1 MKNILLTIILLAS
14 TNAFAWGNASR
25 PDLSQYKLVKSYTE
39 NVNPFDYSYSSN
51 EIRITKVNCT
61 IKISERIAESNS
73 DELAKQCSDIQL
85 ILKIS
90 IHEWAAAFSFNPPT
104 LQRLESGKKT
114 DLSTIRRIQ
123 IYLEFPQVALWEVE
137 LNAGKI
143 HTETFQKLS
152 SHFTSQMNSLSKK
165 K

>member
-1 MKNILLTIILLAS
+1 MDAKNI
-14 TNAFAWGNASR
+14 R
-25 PDLSQYKLVKSYTE
+25 
-39 NVNPFDYSYSSN
+39 
-51 EIRITKVNCT
+51 
-61 IKISERIAESNS
+61 ES
-73 DELAKQCSDIQL
+73 
-85 ILKIS
+85 LKIS